1 VGNLPVRLSRFVGR
15 SGEIADV
22 KRLLA
27 ASRLVT
33 LTGVGGVGK
42 TRLALQVAGDVTR
55 AFDDGFWFVD
65 LSQGAGP
72 DETPDALAYRVLAA
86 LEVRQQGGDSP
97 VQQVSNHLA
106 ARHALLVIDNCE
118 HVLSGCALLVSG
130 LLRACPRLQVL
141 TTSREALAIDGE
153 MLYPVPPLPVPDPS
167 RRSDLSGLAGCD
179 SVALFLIRAQ
189 ALVPGFVLTD
199 QNHDAVAELC
209 RQLDG
214 LPLPIELAAARA
226 GTLTPQQI
234 LDRLADRFTLLSRG
248 GRGATTRQQT
258 LRASVEWSF
267 ELCTRPE
274 RLLWSRLSVFAGT
287 FGLEGVEGICADHAL
302 PADGVLEVLSGLVD
316 KSIVSRAD
324 IGSGHGEEARY
335 RLLET
340 IREYGLEQLTDPEEL
355 TVLRRR
361 HCDWY
366 QRLVARAQAEW
377 VSDRQ
382 VFWYTRLIAEDV
394 NVRAAVEYCLSEPG
408 GAETAVQIVTSL
420 PRLYWWERG
429 ATGEGLGWLD
439 RALARVTAPSMPRAR
454 ALLQS
459 AYLALWHRDAD
470 AVLRQLEEGQQLAE
484 RWHDAHALAFAAY
497 TRAQAALLRNYPT
510 STIDSVE
517 QGLAILAT
525 MADQDLALRL
535 HLLFTLGSTA
545 QQIGDLDRA
554 ERCFQEIWE
563 VTESRGETFCRST
576 ARYLLGLIAWL
587 QERALEADHHL
598 RESLR
603 AGQAAALHNRW
614 CIALVMEC
622 LAWIA
627 AGQQRYQRAATLLA
641 AA

>member
-1 VGNLPVRLSRFVGR
+1 MLLIGVLLTDAADGAGIGERVGSSARRRAAGNLPVQLSRFVGR
-15 SGEIADV
+15 SDEIADV
-22 KRLLA
+22 KSLLA

-42 TRLALQVAGDVTR
+42 TRLALQVAGHVTR
-55 AFDDGFWFVD
+55 AFADGVWFVD

-72 DETPDALAYRVLAA
+72 DEDPDVLAYRVLAA
-86 LEVRQQGGDSP
+86 LGVRQQGEESP
-97 VQQVSNHLA
+97 AQQVSNHLA
-106 ARHALLVIDNCE
+106 ARHALLVVDNCE
-118 HVLSGCALLVSG
+118 HVLSACALLLSG
-130 LLRACPRLQVL
+130 LLRACARLQVL

-153 MLYPVPPLPVPDPS
+153 MLYPVLPLPLPVLDPS
-167 RRSDLSGLAGCD
+167 RRSDLSGLARCD

-209 RQLDG
+209 RRLDG

-226 GTLTPQQI
+226 GMLAPQQI

-248 GRGATTRQQT
+248 SRSAVTRQQT

-267 ELCTRPE
+267 ELCAKPE
-274 RLLWSRLSVFAGT
+274 RRLWSRLSVFVGT
-287 FGLEGVEGICADHAL
+287 FGLDAVEGVCADEEL
-302 PADGVLEVLSGLVD
+302 PAGDLLEVLSGLVD

-324 IGSGHGEEARY
+324 TGSGHGGEARY

-340 IREYGLEQLTDPEEL
+340 IREYGLEQLTDPGEL

-366 QRLVARAQAEW
+366 EQLVARANAEW

-382 VFWYTRLIAEDV
+382 VFWYARLIAEDV
-394 NVRAAVEYCLSEPG
+394 NLRAAVEYCLSEPD

-429 ATGEGLGWLD
+429 TTGEGLVWLD
-439 RALARVTAPSMPRAR
+439 RALARVTAPTMPRAR

-459 AYLALWHRDAD
+459 AYLAIWHRDAD
-470 AVLRQLEEGQQLAE
+470 AVLRLLEEGQQLAE

-497 TRAQAALLRNYPT
+497 TRAQAALLRNYLA
-510 STIDSVE
+510 STIESVE

-525 MADQDLALRL
+525 MPEPDLALRL
-535 HLLFTLGSTA
+535 HLLFTLGSA
-545 QQIGDLDRA
+545 ALEIGDVDRA

-563 VTESRGETFCRST
+563 ITESQGETFCRST
-576 ARYLLGLIAWL
+576 ARYLLGLVAWL
-587 QERALEADHHL
+587 EDRAPEADHHL

-603 AGQAAALHNRW
+603 AADA
-614 CIALVMEC
+614 
-622 LAWIA
+622 
-627 AGQQRYQRAATLLA
+627 
-641 AA
+641 